1 MSKHSSLICY
11 IGNGVVKAAIVADD
25 KKTLPTIL
33 TSRVREIPYQ
43 EFASREQLEA
53 KITAEFGELLKQV
66 KLEDLASAAAK
77 GHSLKDACIILS
89 SPWYVSETKVVK
101 VEHEKAF
108 EVTDKLI
115 KDSIRAAGSSFL
127 DNENG
132 GIVILEQNILR
143 CLLNGYPTQNPMKK
157 TVNHLELSVFLSFSK
172 AENIQTF
179 KRMILSLFHISDTS
193 VHSQSLAAFS
203 AVRDAWKDLKNFVI
217 ADVTSVLTELV
228 IVRGDTMAEAASFP
242 NGKQFIIRELGKRL
256 STNPEVSQSLLRLYK
271 ENTLDEK
278 LKQKF
283 EGALD
288 GIRQQWL
295 QPFTKAL
302 GEMTSGASLPSRF
315 ILFAP
320 RDATWLFS
328 DFIKSEEYQQF
339 TFSEGKFEVIQA
351 NADDFNALYNIAPGV
366 TRDSSL
372 SIAAI
377 FYHKEHPSAL

>member
-1 MSKHSSLICY
+1 MSKQSSLVCY

-43 EFASREQLEA
+43 EFASREQLES
-53 KITAEFGELLKQV
+53 KIIAEFGELLKQV
-66 KLEDLASAAAK
+66 KLEDLTSAPVK
-77 GHSLKDACIILS
+77 GYSLKDACVILS
-89 SPWYVSETKVVK
+89 SPWYVSETKIVK

-108 EVTDKLI
+108 EISDKLI
-115 KDSIRAAGSSFL
+115 KDAIQAAGSSYL
-127 DNENG
+127 KDQS
-132 GIVILEQNILR
+132 GIVVLEQNILR

-157 TVNHLELSVFLSFSK
+157 VVNHLELSVFLSFSK
-172 AENIQTF
+172 TENIQTI
-179 KRMILSLFHISDTS
+179 KQMILSHFHIRDTS

-242 NGKQFIIRELGKRL
+242 NGKQFIVKELGKKL
-256 STNPEVSQSLLRLYK
+256 NTNPEVSQSLLRLYK
-271 ENTLDEK
+271 EDTLDEK
-278 LKQKF
+278 LKQRF
-283 EGALD
+283 ETALD
-288 GIRQQWL
+288 DIRKDWL

-339 TFSEGKFEVIQA
+339 TFSEGKFEVIQTK
-351 NADDFNALYNIAPGV
+351 ADDFNALYNIAPGV

-372 SIAAI
+372 AIASI
-377 FYHKEHPSAL
+377 FHHKGRPSAL